1 MTVTDTE
8 PTDDGPNEPVDE
20 PTEVVDD
27 ATEEEA
33 VDEATEVVDD
43 ATEEE
48 AVDEATEVV
57 DDATEDEAVDEAAEV
72 VDDATEDEAVD
83 EPAEVDPGALL
94 GERGSES
101 FETEADHAHSDVLNA
116 PEPENPL
123 DALGGVGTHQIEAPA
138 PEPEAEDE
146 PEVLT
151 EDDLLAEDETPAA
164 PVESPYD
171 RPGKWFVVHTQSGYE
186 KKVKSNLEARTQ
198 SMNMESRIYEVVIP
212 MEDFVEFKGG
222 KKQVVQKKV
231 FPGYL
236 LVRCRLDDDSWYVI
250 RNTPGI
256 TGFVGTGSKPT
267 PLRRKDVET
276 FLAVKIDDPEVQKR
290 QKPRLEYEVGE
301 TVRVKEGPFADFSGE
316 IIEINEEQ
324 LKVKVLVNIFGR
336 ETPVEL
342 EFGQVAKL

>member
-1 MTVTDTE
+1 MTLTSDIE
-8 PTDDGPNEPVDE
+8 PTDDAGDGAP
-20 PTEVVDD
+20 DD
-27 ATEEEA
+27 AAPGDDVTDAPSEDAAPGDEVTDAAAPDAVTDEEASDEEA
-33 VDEATEVVDD
+33 VAD
-43 ATEEE
+43 
-48 AVDEATEVV
+48 
-57 DDATEDEAVDEAAEV
+57 
-72 VDDATEDEAVD
+72 
-83 EPAEVDPGALL
+83 PAALL
-94 GERGSES
+94 GERGTES
-101 FETEADHAHSDVLNA
+101 FETEADHAHSDILN
-116 PEPENPL
+116 EPAVANPL
-123 DALGGVGTHQIEAPA
+123 DALGGLGDHKIEADLVGEVLDEVPA
-138 PEPEAEDE
+138 DA
-146 PEVLT
+146 EVLT
-151 EDDLLAEDETPAA
+151 EDDLLAEGEDAP

-256 TGFVGTGSKPT
+256 TGFVGQGSKPT

-276 FLAVKIDDPEVQKR
+276 FLAVKPEGDEPAKR
-290 QKPRLEYEVGE
+290 QKPRLEYEEGE